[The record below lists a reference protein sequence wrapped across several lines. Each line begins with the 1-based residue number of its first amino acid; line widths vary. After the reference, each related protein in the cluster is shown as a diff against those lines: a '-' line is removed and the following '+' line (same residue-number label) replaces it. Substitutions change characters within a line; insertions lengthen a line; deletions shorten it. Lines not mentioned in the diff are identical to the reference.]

1 MTELNAIT
9 SAVVDSARDLF
20 KERLWRVM
28 LYGSYARGDFDEE
41 SDVDIMILL
50 DCNESDIRRYRKQ
63 TGRMASSK

>member
-63 TGRMASSK
+63 TSRMASSK